1 MYDFALV
8 FSLRHARREPPMAL
22 TREQIASIATL
33 ARLDL
38 TSSEVPV
45 YQDSLSRILAFV
57 GALDR
62 AQTTDVAPMSHPLAG
77 LSQRLRPG
85 PSARRA
91 ARRPRA
97 AGGGPAGRAR
107 VPGRKGPQGRRRRRP
122 PAPRPPAPDRTGP
135 RGPRGPRPRADRPA
149 PPRP

>member
-1 MYDFALV
+1 
-8 FSLRHARREPPMAL
+8 MAL

-45 YQDSLSRILAFV
+45 YQDSLSRILDFV

-77 LSQRLRPG
+77 LSQRLRPDVVSEQDRHEQYQANA
-85 PSARRA
+85 PQV
-91 ARRPRA
+91 A
-97 AGGGPAGRAR
+97 AGLYL
-107 VPGRKGPQGRRRRRP
+107 VPKVIE
-122 PAPRPPAPDRTGP
+122 
-135 RGPRGPRPRADRPA
+135 
-149 PPRP
+149 